1 MTAGA
6 FERWLASEKEKI
18 VSIFAHYR
26 PLKDGNGES
35 MIEFNMVMTDGKN
48 HCRRVLMGE
57 GKVEEAARNLI
68 RELEKQSGFT
78 IPYSKEE

>member
-18 VSIFAHYR
+18 LSLSAAYR
-26 PLKDGNGES
+26 PLGEGNGES
-35 MIEFNMVMTDGKN
+35 VIEFSIVMTDGKN

-57 GKVEEAARNLI
+57 GKVEEAARTLVGD
-68 RELEKQSGFT
+68 LEAQSGFS
-78 IPYSKEE
+78 IPYSS